1 MVPNKRVCRSYLKV
15 TAQTQL
21 WALAFIFMGITMTKT
36 TKTTK
41 ASKSTKASKAP
52 KSTKSTKSAKV
63 TKPVKT
69 TKPAKA
75 EKHEF
80 QAEVREVL
88 NLMVHSLYSNR
99 EIFLRELVSN
109 ASDACDKLRFE
120 ALQDE
125 KLLGGKSELR
135 IEIDVDEDAGVVTV
149 RDNGIGMSKE
159 DVVENIGTIARSGTR
174 RFLQNRSGDEEFD
187 SNLIGEFGV
196 GFYSSFIVADKVTL
210 LTRPA
215 GSKAGDGVRWESD
228 GTGEYTISQVDLP
241 EHGTE
246 VSLHL
251 RDDAKEF
258 LAAWSLRSLIQKY
271 SDHIG
276 FPIYMMSQPAPA
288 DKEGEEPEAQPE
300 WEAINQSSALWTL
313 QKSEVSSDEYQAF
326 YKHVSHD
333 FSDALSWTH
342 NHVEGSHN
350 YISLLYVPSKAP
362 MDMMM
367 QRDERH
373 GLRLYVKRVFI
384 MDAAEQLLPH
394 YLRFVRGVVDSDDLP
409 LNVSRELLQ
418 ENELVGKI
426 RSAVVR
432 RSLDLMHRLAG
443 KETEKY
449 NTLWD
454 EFGNVIKEGLAEDM
468 PNRDRI
474 AKLLR
479 YATTGEA
486 AAEQRISLEEYVSR
500 MQEGQDVIWYVTA
513 ENRKAA
519 ENSPHLE
526 IFRKKGI
533 EVLLMSD
540 RIDEWVMGYFN
551 EFEGKKLRSIA
562 KGDVDLEAAGEK
574 KDESEQKDEDKDP
587 LLGRLADALSE
598 QVSEVRA
605 SQRLTESASCLVLS
619 EQELAL
625 HMRRML
631 EQAGQAMPDS
641 KPLLEVNLEHPL
653 LKQLAERESGEEF
666 TDWATLLF
674 EQALLAEGGQLED
687 PAGFVQ
693 RVNRLML
700 NTAV

>member
-1 MVPNKRVCRSYLKV
+1 MTETLK
-15 TAQTQL
+15 T
-21 WALAFIFMGITMTKT
+21 
-36 TKTTK
+36 
-41 ASKSTKASKAP
+41 
-52 KSTKSTKSAKV
+52 
-63 TKPVKT
+63 
-69 TKPAKA
+69 

-88 NLMVHSLYSNR
+88 NLMIHSLYSNR
-99 EIFLRELVSN
+99 EIFLRELISN

-120 ALQDE
+120 ALQDAS
-125 KLLGGKSELR
+125 LMGGDPELKVE
-135 IEIDVDEDAGVVTV
+135 IEVDEETGQITV
-149 RDNGIGMSKE
+149 RDNGIGMSRDE
-159 DVVENIGTIARSGTR
+159 VVENIGTIARSGTKK
-174 RFLQNRSGDEEFD
+174 FLENAADKEDFD
-187 SNLIGEFGV
+187 ANLIGQFGV

-210 LTRPA
+210 TTRSA
-215 GSKAGDGVRWESD
+215 GSEASEGVRWESD
-228 GTGEYTISQVDLP
+228 GSGEYTLAQVDLP
-241 EHGTE
+241 SQGTKIT
-246 VSLHL
+246 LHM
-251 RDDAKEF
+251 REDAKEF
-258 LAAWSLRSLIQKY
+258 LSSWSVRSLVTKY

-276 FPIYMMSQPAPA
+276 FPIYMKKAPPVEEK
-288 DKEGEEPEAQPE
+288 DGEEVSPEPE
-300 WEAINQSSALWTL
+300 WEAVNQSSALWTL
-313 QKSEVSSDEYQAF
+313 QKSEISSDEYQSF

-333 FSDALSWTH
+333 FEDALSWTH
-342 NHVEGSHN
+342 NHVEGAQN
-350 YISLLYVPSKAP
+350 YTSLLYVPSKAP

-394 YLRFVRGVVDSDDLP
+394 YLRFIRGVVDSDDLP

-432 RSLDLMHRLAG
+432 RSLDLLNRLAD
-443 KETEKY
+443 KEQEKY

-468 PNRDRI
+468 PNRDKI
-474 AKLLR
+474 ARLLR
-479 YATTGEA
+479 FASTGDA
-486 AAEQRISLEEYVSR
+486 AAEQRVSLEDYVSR
-500 MQEGQDVIWYVTA
+500 MQDGQDVIWYVTA

-540 RIDEWVMGYFN
+540 RIDEWVMGYFT
-551 EFEGKKLRSIA
+551 EFDGKKLRSIA
-562 KGDVDLEAAGEK
+562 KGDVDLGDDDDK
-574 KDESEQKDEDKDP
+574 KDEAKEKETEKDP
-587 LLGRLADALSE
+587 LLERLSTTLADE
-598 QVSEVRA
+598 VTEVRA

-619 EQELAL
+619 EQELAM

-641 KPLLEVNLEHPL
+641 KPVLEVNLDHPL
-653 LKQLAERESGEEF
+653 LKQLAGVESEDDF
-666 TDWATLLF
+666 SDWASLLF
-674 EQALLAEGGQLED
+674 EQAVLAEGGQLED

-693 RVNRLML
+693 RMNRLML
-700 NTAV
+700 NAA

>member
-1 MVPNKRVCRSYLKV
+1 MTETTKSKAAKSK
-15 TAQTQL
+15 TAKGKNTK
-21 WALAFIFMGITMTKT
+21 AKT
-36 TKTTK
+36 TKVKTTK
-41 ASKSTKASKAP
+41 A
-52 KSTKSTKSAKV
+52 
-63 TKPVKT
+63 KT
-69 TKPAKA
+69 TKGRATGV

-80 QAEVREVL
+80 QAEVREIL
-88 NLMVHSLYSNR
+88 NLMIHSLYSNR

-109 ASDACDKLRFE
+109 ASDACDRLRFE
-120 ALQDE
+120 ALQNE
-125 KLLGGKSELR
+125 ELLGGDAELKIE
-135 IEIDVDEDAGVVTV
+135 IEIDEEAGSVTV
-149 RDNGIGMSKE
+149 RDNGIGMSRQ

-174 RFLQNRSGDEEFD
+174 KFLDSISKDKEFNSD
-187 SNLIGEFGV
+187 LIGQFGV

-210 LTRPA
+210 LTRAA
-215 GSKAGDGVRWESD
+215 GSDTSEGVRWESD
-228 GTGEYTISQVDLP
+228 GSGEYTLSQVDLP
-241 EHGTE
+241 KQGTE
-246 VSLHL
+246 VTLHL
-251 RDDAKEF
+251 REEAKEF
-258 LAAWSLRSLIQKY
+258 KSSWTVRSLIQKY

-276 FPIYMMSQPAPA
+276 FPIYMKASAA
-288 DKEGEEPEAQPE
+288 GDNEAEEAEPTPE

-313 QKSEVSSDEYQAF
+313 QKSEIGSDEYQSF

-333 FSDALSWTH
+333 FEDALSWTH

-350 YISLLYVPSKAP
+350 YTSLLYIPSKAP
-362 MDMMM
+362 LDMMM

-394 YLRFVRGVVDSDDLP
+394 YLRFIRGVVDSADLP

-432 RSLDLMHRLAG
+432 RSLDLIKRLAD
-443 KETEKY
+443 KDAEKF
-449 NTLWD
+449 NKLWD
-454 EFGNVIKEGLAEDM
+454 EFGNVLKEGLVEDM
-468 PNRDRI
+468 ANKDKI

-479 YATTGEA
+479 FSSTADA
-486 AAEQRISLEEYVSR
+486 AKEQRVSLDDYVSR

-540 RIDEWVMGYFN
+540 RIDEWAMGYFN
-551 EFEGKKLRSIA
+551 EFDGKKMRSIA
-562 KGDVDLEAAGEK
+562 KGDVDLGTDDDK
-574 KDESEQKDEDKDP
+574 QKDDKQKDADKDP
-587 LLGRLADALSE
+587 LLGRLSAALSE
-598 QVSEVRA
+598 EVKEVRA

-631 EQAGQAMPDS
+631 EQAGQTMPDS
-641 KPLLEVNLEHPL
+641 KPVLEVNLDHQL
-653 LKQLAERESGEEF
+653 LKQVSAIDSDEEF
-666 TDWATLLF
+666 KDWAELLF
-674 EQALLAEGGQLED
+674 EQAVLAEGGQLED

-700 NTAV
+700 KAG

>member
-1 MVPNKRVCRSYLKV
+1 MTETTKSK
-15 TAQTQL
+15 TAKSKNTKS
-21 WALAFIFMGITMTKT
+21 KT
-36 TKTTK
+36 TK
-41 ASKSTKASKAP
+41 
-52 KSTKSTKSAKV
+52 V
-63 TKPVKT
+63 
-69 TKPAKA
+69 

-80 QAEVREVL
+80 QAEVREIL
-88 NLMVHSLYSNR
+88 NLVIHSLYSNR

-120 ALQDE
+120 ALQNE
-125 KLLGGKSELR
+125 ELLGGDTELK
-135 IEIDVDEDAGVVTV
+135 IEIEVDEDAGLVTV
-149 RDNGIGMSKE
+149 RDNGIGMSRQ
-159 DVVENIGTIARSGTR
+159 DVVENIGTIARSGTKK
-174 RFLQNRSGDEEFD
+174 FLENMSENKEFD
-187 SNLIGEFGV
+187 SNLIGQFGV

-210 LTRPA
+210 KTRAA
-215 GSKAGDGVRWESD
+215 GSDSSEGVVWESD
-228 GTGEYTISQVDLP
+228 GSGEYTLSQLDLP
-241 EHGTE
+241 KQGTE
-246 VSLHL
+246 VTLHL
-251 RDDAKEF
+251 REDAKEF
-258 LAAWSLRSLIQKY
+258 KAAWSVRSLIQKY

-276 FPIYMMSQPAPA
+276 FPIYMKTQPLPGGDDA
-288 DKEGEEPEAQPE
+288 EEAEAKPE

-313 QKSEVSSDEYQAF
+313 QKSEISSDEYQAF

-333 FSDALSWTH
+333 FEDALSWTH
-342 NHVEGSHN
+342 NHVEGSQN
-350 YISLLYVPSKAP
+350 YTSLLYIPSKAP

-394 YLRFVRGVVDSDDLP
+394 YLRFMRGVVDSDDLP

-418 ENELVGKI
+418 ENALVGKI

-432 RSLDLMHRLAG
+432 RSLDLIKRLAD
-443 KETEKY
+443 KDVEKF
-449 NTLWD
+449 NSFWD
-454 EFGNVIKEGLAEDM
+454 EFGNVLKEGLVEDM
-468 PNRDRI
+468 ANKDKI

-479 YATTGEA
+479 FSSTAEA
-486 AAEQRISLEEYVSR
+486 AKEQRVSLEDYVSR

-526 IFRKKGI
+526 IFRKKGV

-540 RIDEWVMGYFN
+540 RIDEWAMGYFT
-551 EFEGKKLRSIA
+551 EFDGKKMRSIA
-562 KGDVDLEAAGEK
+562 KGDVDLGSEKDKK
-574 KDESEQKDEDKDP
+574 KDEEQKDEDKDP
-587 LLGRLADALSE
+587 LLKRLSEALSDE
-598 QVSEVRA
+598 VKEVRA

-619 EQELAL
+619 EQELAM

-641 KPLLEVNLEHPL
+641 KPVLEVNLDHQL
-653 LKQLAERESGEEF
+653 LKQVSAVESEEEF
-666 TDWATLLF
+666 KDWAELLF
-674 EQALLAEGGQLED
+674 EQAVLAEGGQLED

-700 NTAV
+700 KV

>member
-1 MVPNKRVCRSYLKV
+1 
-15 TAQTQL
+15 
-21 WALAFIFMGITMTKT
+21 MTE
-36 TKTTK
+36 TTK
-41 ASKSTKASKAP
+41 AEDI
-52 KSTKSTKSAKV
+52 
-63 TKPVKT
+63 KT
-69 TKPAKA
+69 

-88 NLMVHSLYSNR
+88 NLMIHSLYSNR

-120 ALQDE
+120 ALQNAE
-125 KLLGGKSELR
+125 LMGGDAELK
-135 IEIDVDEDAGVVTV
+135 IEIEVDEDAGQITV
-149 RDNGIGMSKE
+149 RDNGIGMTRD

-174 RFLQNRSGDEEFD
+174 KFLENVSENKEFD
-187 SNLIGEFGV
+187 SNLIGQFGV

-210 LTRPA
+210 LTRAA
-215 GSKAGDGVRWESD
+215 GSDASEGVRWESD
-228 GTGEYTISQVDLP
+228 GSGEYTLAQVDLP
-241 EHGTE
+241 KQGTE
-246 VSLHL
+246 VILHL

-258 LAAWSLRSLIQKY
+258 QASWSVRSLVQKY

-276 FPIYMMSQPAPA
+276 FPIYMKAAPV
-288 DKEGEEPEAQPE
+288 PEDSEAEDAPPKPE

-313 QKSEVSSDEYQAF
+313 KKSEISSDEYQAF

-333 FSDALSWTH
+333 FEDALSWTH
-342 NHVEGSHN
+342 NHVEGSQN
-350 YISLLYVPSKAP
+350 YTSLLYVPSKAP

-367 QRDERH
+367 QRDERR

-394 YLRFVRGVVDSDDLP
+394 YLRFIRGVVDSDDLP

-432 RSLDLMHRLAG
+432 RSLDLLTRLAD
-443 KETEKY
+443 KEMEKY
-449 NTLWD
+449 NSFWD
-454 EFGNVIKEGLAEDM
+454 EFGNVLKEGLVEDM
-468 PNRDRI
+468 ANKDKI

-479 YATTGEA
+479 FSSTADA
-486 AAEQRISLEEYVSR
+486 ASEQRVSLKDYVSR

-513 ENRKAA
+513 ENRKSA

-526 IFRKKGI
+526 IFRKKGV

-540 RIDEWVMGYFN
+540 RIDEWAMGYFT
-551 EFEGKKLRSIA
+551 EFDGKKMRSIA
-562 KGDVDLEAAGEK
+562 KGDVNLGSDDDK
-574 KDESEQKDEDKDP
+574 KDDEAQKDEEKDP
-587 LLGRLADALSE
+587 LLKRLSEALADD
-598 QVSEVRA
+598 VTEVRA

-619 EQELAL
+619 EQELAM

-641 KPLLEVNLEHPL
+641 KPVLEVNLDHQL
-653 LKQLAERESGEEF
+653 LKQVSAIESEEEF
-666 TDWATLLF
+666 KDWAELLY
-674 EQALLAEGGQLED
+674 EQAVLAEGGQLED
-687 PAGFVQ
+687 PAAFVQ
-693 RVNRLML
+693 RVNRLMF
-700 NTAV
+700 NTAL